1 MKIPGSIRALY
12 DSEIDNYCQLK
23 EVVDTIFINKK
34 QRRWHY
40 ESRIKEIH
48 SFALK
53 VESGRGFR
61 GETLEDLFACTLV
74 VENNAALAVAETLV
88 SDSMVIE
95 ERRPSSGADTH
106 IRPESFP
113 FQDLRL
119 YAKCRAADV
128 DRLRA
133 FENCTFEIQ
142 VKTFLQHAWAIATHD
157 LVYKGADRSW
167 GRSRIAYQVKAML
180 EQAETAIAAA
190 SLDSVGAMVDKPYRQ
205 YRDIADVVLKLE
217 ERWSKDSLPEDRATL
232 AVNLMSLMRALKI
245 DLPDFFQLVDD
256 ATNSGR
262 GASTENLSPFAACLQ
277 SAIDREEG
285 KVLAYLQGKKKEKDF
300 VILLPR
306 ELELPSRWQG
316 RDMPRARHVS

>member
-12 DSEIDNYCQLK
+12 DSEIDNYRRLK
-23 EVVDTIFINKK
+23 DVVDAIFTTKK

-74 VENNAALAVAETLV
+74 VENSAALAVAETLV
-88 SDSMVIE
+88 SDNMVIE
-95 ERRPSSGADTH
+95 ERRPSSGAETH
-106 IRPESFP
+106 IWPESFP
-113 FQDLRL
+113 FEDLRL
-119 YAKCRAADV
+119 YAKCRAADI

-133 FENCTFEIQ
+133 FEKCIFEIQ

-190 SLDSVGAMVDKPYRQ
+190 SLDSVVEMVDRPYRR
-205 YRDIADVVLKLE
+205 YRDIADVVVKLE
-217 ERWSKDSLPEDRATL
+217 ERWSRDSLPKDRATL
-232 AVNLMSLMRALKI
+232 AVNLLSLMRALKI
-245 DLPDFFQLVDD
+245 DLADFFQLVDD
-256 ATNSGR
+256 ATTCGR
-262 GASTENLSPFAACLQ
+262 GASTKNLSPFAACVQ
-277 SAIDREEG
+277 SAIDREED
-285 KVLAYLQGKKKEKDF
+285 KVFAYLQGKKKAKDF

-306 ELELPSRWQG
+306 ELELPSGWQG